1 MGNNFSILLPAGS
14 MEHIFALEVEGFH
27 SSEIIFDIEGHL
39 HLLIILKAD
48 GPIISRRI
56 HILTSSPP

>member
-1 MGNNFSILLPAGS
+1 MGNHFSILLPAGS

-27 SSEIIFDIEGHL
+27 SSEIIFDMEGHL

-48 GPIISRRI
+48 DG
-56 HILTSSPP
+56 